1 MPLYNFKC
9 NLCSAS
15 TRRIEPPGTDY
26 IVCPHCNEGSAVRMP
41 SLSSEPTVKVVLDK
55 SKKKS
60 VMRGINEIMRKR
72 SKNYQRKYEL
82 GEMIGK
88 HGYDQIKRTSSFIS
102 KETGKTKTRWDEK

>member
-1 MPLYNFKC
+1 MPLYNYKC
-9 NLCSAS
+9 TLCS
-15 TRRIEPPGTDY
+15 TNIRKIEPPGTEE
-26 IVCPHCNEGSAVRMP
+26 IKCTNCEGIALRLP

-60 VMRGINEIMRKR
+60 VMRNINDIMRRR
-72 SKNYQRKYEL
+72 SKNYQKKYEL

-102 KETGKTKTRWDEK
+102 KETGKTKTKWDEK